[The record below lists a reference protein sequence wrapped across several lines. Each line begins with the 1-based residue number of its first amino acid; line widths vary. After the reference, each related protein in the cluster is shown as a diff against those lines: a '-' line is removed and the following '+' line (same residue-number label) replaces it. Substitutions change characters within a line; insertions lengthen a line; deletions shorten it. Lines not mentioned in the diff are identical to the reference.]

1 VFSGLIAFDG
11 AVASIEACP
20 EPGRRAQRGM
30 TLVVEAPTA
39 IADGVADGDSV
50 AVNGACLTVVAH
62 DARTM
67 RFDVVPETVARTGF
81 DALRRGDMV
90 NVELSLRLG
99 DRLGGHLVYGHVDAN
114 ASILAKDRE
123 GQGFRMRIVLPD
135 ALAPF
140 IVEKGYVAVDGVS
153 LTVASVTA
161 EDFTV
166 ALIPETAR
174 RTTLGAK
181 GPGDRVNLE
190 IDPVA
195 RYANGAMQV
204 YASQRTDAPTADEVA
219 WAYEI

>member
-1 VFSGLIAFDG
+1 MFSGLNAFDG
-11 AVASIEACP
+11 TVASID
-20 EPGRRAQRGM
+20 GDAQRGL
-30 TLVVEAPTA
+30 TLVVEAPAA
-39 IADGVADGDSV
+39 IADGVALGDSV
-50 AVNGACLTVVAH
+50 AVNGVCLTVVAH

-81 DALRRGDMV
+81 DALRAGDMV

-114 ASILAKDRE
+114 ASILGKERE
-123 GQGFRMRIVLPD
+123 GQGFRLSIVLPD
-135 ALAPF
+135 ALAPY
-140 IVEKGYVAVDGVS
+140 IAEKGYVAVDGVS

-161 EDFTV
+161 DHFTV

-195 RYANGAMQV
+195 RYAHAAMQV
-204 YASQRTDAPTADEVA
+204 YASHRDDAPTADEVA

>member
-1 VFSGLIAFDG
+1 MFSGLIAFDG
-11 AVASIEACP
+11 TVGAIDGDA
-20 EPGRRAQRGM
+20 RRGM
-30 TLVVEAPTA
+30 TLVVEAPAA
-39 IADGVADGDSV
+39 IADGVALGDSV
-50 AVNGACLTVVAH
+50 AVNGVCLTVVAH
-62 DARTM
+62 DASTM

-81 DALRRGDMV
+81 DALRAGDMV

-114 ASILAKDRE
+114 ASILSKERE
-123 GQGFRMRIVLPD
+123 GQGFRLSVVLPD

-153 LTVASVTA
+153 LTVASVTH
-161 EDFTV
+161 DHFTI

-195 RYANGAMQV
+195 RYAQGAMQV
-204 YASQRTDAPTADEVA
+204 YAAHRDDAPTADEVA

>member
-11 AVASIEACP
+11 AVASVD
-20 EPGRRAQRGM
+20 GDAQRGL
-30 TLVVEAPTA
+30 TLVVEAPAA
-39 IADGVADGDSV
+39 IADGVALGDSV
-50 AVNGACLTVVAH
+50 AVNGVCLTVVAH

-81 DALRRGDMV
+81 DALRAGDMV

-114 ASILAKDRE
+114 ASILGKERE
-123 GQGFRMRIVLPD
+123 GQGFRLSIVLPD
-135 ALAPF
+135 ALAPY
-140 IVEKGYVAVDGVS
+140 IAEKGYVAVDGVS

-161 EDFTV
+161 DHFTV

-195 RYANGAMQV
+195 RYAQAAMQA
-204 YASQRTDAPTADEVA
+204 YASHRDDAPTADEVA

>member
-11 AVASIEACP
+11 AVASVDGDA
-20 EPGRRAQRGM
+20 RRGL
-30 TLVVEAPTA
+30 TLVVEAPAA
-39 IADGVADGDSV
+39 IADGVALGDSV
-50 AVNGACLTVVAH
+50 AVNGVCLTVVAN
-62 DARTM
+62 DERTM

-81 DALRRGDMV
+81 DALRAGDML
-90 NVELSLRLG
+90 NVELSLRVG

-114 ASILAKDRE
+114 ASILSKERE
-123 GQGFRMRIVLPD
+123 GQGFRLSIVLPD
-135 ALAPF
+135 ALAPY
-140 IVEKGYVAVDGVS
+140 IAEKGYVAVDGVS
-153 LTVASVTA
+153 LTVASVTP
-161 EDFTV
+161 DHFTV

-195 RYANGAMQV
+195 RYAHGAMQA
-204 YASQRTDAPTADEVA
+204 YASHRNDAPTADEVA